1 MKFTK
6 KEFEKNYLPKGKKV
20 KEESEDIEEI
30 ADIGDIEFG
39 GDKPELFVVS
49 QITTNTQKAFDD
61 ESEYEEDIPTTGD
74 DYASMTKNKLSR
86 FHPFGPNMGN
96 PFGVGG
102 VYENSTNEEAKNK
115 MEDLIKELLSNY
127 NSSRELVDKS
137 NPEDINNNNI
147 MDIDEI
153 DKPDVIT
160 TMNKFITSISGSGL
174 SEDEFG
180 AVMYHTIK
188 TISEKGVDFKK
199 MPKII
204 KDEIKKIIG

>member
-6 KEFEKNYLPKGKKV
+6 KEFEKNYSPKGDDVKK
-20 KEESEDIEEI
+20 ESEDIEEI

-39 GDKPELFVVS
+39 GDKPELFAVS
-49 QITTNTQKAFDD
+49 QITTNTQKSHDD
-61 ESEYEEDIPTTGD
+61 NSDYEEDIPTTGD
-74 DYASMTKNKLSR
+74 DYATMTKNKLSR

-102 VYENSTNEEAKNK
+102 VYENSTNEEAKGK
-115 MEDLIKELLSNY
+115 MEDLIKELLSKY
-127 NSSRELVDKS
+127 NSSREIVDKL

-160 TMNKFITSISGSGL
+160 TMNKFITSISSSEL
-174 SEDEFG
+174 TEDEFG

-188 TISEKGVDFKK
+188 TISDKGVDFKK
-199 MPKII
+199 IPKII
-204 KDEIKKIIG
+204 KDEIKKIIR

>member
-39 GDKPELFVVS
+39 GDKPELAVVS
-49 QITTNTQKAFDD
+49 QITTDTPKSSDD
-61 ESEYEEDIPTTGD
+61 ESEYEEGTPTTGD
-74 DYASMTKNKLSR
+74 DYAVKAKSKSR

-115 MEDLIKELLSNY
+115 MEDLIKELLSKY
-127 NSSRELVDKS
+127 NSSGELVYKS
-137 NPEDINNNNI
+137 NPEDINNNNV

>member
-6 KEFEKNYLPKGKKV
+6 KEFEKSYLPKGKDV
-20 KEESEDIEEI
+20 KKKSEDIEEI
-30 ADIGDIEFG
+30 ADIGNTEFG
-39 GDKPELFVVS
+39 GDKPELSVVS
-49 QITTNTQKAFDD
+49 QITTNTQKSYDD
-61 ESEYEEDIPTTGD
+61 NSDYEEDIPTTGD
-74 DYASMTKNKLSR
+74 DYATMTKNKLSR

-102 VYENSTNEEAKNK
+102 VYENKTNEEAKGK

-127 NSSRELVDKS
+127 NSSREIVDKS
-137 NPEDINNNNI
+137 NPEDINNNTI

-160 TMNKFITSISGSGL
+160 TMNKFITSISSSEL
-174 SEDEFG
+174 SEGELG

-188 TISEKGVDFKK
+188 TINDKGNGLKNI
-199 MPKII
+199 PKII